1 MNTDRRYGSGPALRT
16 GLEERLKRI
25 SREET
30 IDLQRLRRQVAFD
43 RFLARLFRLPD
54 SDWVLKGGYA
64 MELRFRTARTTK
76 DLDFTVR
83 TAPAGAG
90 DTVLA
95 FLQDAGAI
103 DAGDYFSF
111 RVNEATMDLDGAPY
125 GGARY
130 PVEAIMGGR
139 TFVKFHLDVGIGDII
154 VDPVETAQT
163 RDWLGFAGI
172 ESPTVPLIQRE
183 QQFAEKIHA
192 YTFPRQ
198 GAPNSRVRDLVDLAL
213 LVRSGTLDTAR
224 VIESLQ
230 RTFARRNTHPLPTSL
245 DGPPDNWALPFA
257 AMAEECSLKISASA
271 AFAEVAAY
279 FENLELS
286 D

>member
-1 MNTDRRYGSGPALRT
+1 M
-16 GLEERLKRI
+16 
-25 SREET
+25 
-30 IDLQRLRRQVAFD
+30 QRLRRQVAFD
-43 RFLARLFRLPD
+43 RFLARLFRLHD

-64 MELRFRTARTTK
+64 MELRFRTARTTR
-76 DLDFTVR
+76 DSISQSER
-83 TAPAGAG
+83 HPREPA
-90 DTVLA
+90 TPSSPSYRMPELSPPEN
-95 FLQDAGAI
+95 
-103 DAGDYFSF
+103 YFSF
-111 RVNEATMDLDGAPY
+111 RVNEATIDLDGAPY

-172 ESPTVPLIQRE
+172 ESPTVPMIQRE

-192 YTFPRQ
+192 YTLPRQ

-245 DGPPDNWALPFA
+245 AGPPDNWLYHSPPWP
-257 AMAEECSLKISASA
+257 KSAP
-271 AFAEVAAY
+271 
-279 FENLELS
+279 
-286 D
+286 